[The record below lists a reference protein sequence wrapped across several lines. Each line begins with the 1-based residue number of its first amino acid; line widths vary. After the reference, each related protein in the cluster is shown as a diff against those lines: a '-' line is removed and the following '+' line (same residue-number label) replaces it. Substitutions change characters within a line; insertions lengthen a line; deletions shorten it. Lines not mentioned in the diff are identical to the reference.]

1 MSSSN
6 SKVLGILV
14 LLAVIMFISVI
25 TLQVMELMHYQA
37 G

>member
-6 SKVLGILV
+6 SQVLGILV